1 MIIVTGGAGFIG
13 SYMVKM
19 LNQKGINNIMLVDE
33 LNKDAEQ
40 KFFNLIDRETTDYMD
55 KDDFLEHVKIF
66 GLPEGT
72 TSVIHMGACSATTEW
87 DGQFIMRNNFE
98 YTKTLFH
105 ACEDIGA
112 SFIYASSASVYGMG
126 PVFKEHRNHEK
137 PMNMYAYSKF
147 LFDQYLREIMPE
159 VKIQVVGLRY
169 FNVYGP
175 GEQHKGDMASVAYK
189 LNTQIPETGKCQ
201 LFEGADGYGNGG
213 QLRDF
218 VYVEDVCKVKLWL
231 LDNPQI
237 SGIFNL
243 GTGKAQS
250 FKDVAD
256 AVIDYHHKG
265 EIEYIPFP
273 DHLIGR
279 YQSYTQADITA
290 LRDAGYTEPFKTV
303 EEGVKAYMQWLNKG

>member
-19 LNQKGINNIMLVDE
+19 LNGHGITDIMVVDE
-33 LNKDAEQ
+33 LDDNAEQ
-40 KFFNLIDRETTDYMD
+40 KFFNIIDRDTKDYMD
-55 KDDFLEHVKIF
+55 KDDFIDMVEYE

-72 TSVIHMGACSATTEW
+72 THVIHMGACSSTTEW

-98 YTKTLFH
+98 YSKTLFH
-105 ACEDIGA
+105 ACEKANA

-126 PVFKEHRNHEK
+126 PTFKEERQFEN
-137 PMNMYAYSKF
+137 PLNMYAYSKF
-147 LFDQYLREIMPE
+147 QFDQYLRSIWDNI
-159 VKIQVVGLRY
+159 KIQVVGLRY

-189 LNTQIPETGKCQ
+189 LNTQIPETGLCR
-201 LFEGADGYGNGG
+201 LFEGTDGYGDGG

-218 VYVEDVCKVKLWL
+218 VYVDDVCKVKWWL
-231 LDNPQI
+231 MENPGVK
-237 SGIFNL
+237 GIFNL

-256 AVIDYHHKG
+256 AVIDWHGKG
-265 EIEYIPFP
+265 KIEYIPFP
-273 DHLIGR
+273 KHLEGR
-279 YQSYTQADITA
+279 YQSYTQADISA
-290 LRDAGYTEPFKTV
+290 LRFAGYSEPFRSV
-303 EEGVKAYMQWLNKG
+303 EEGVKEYMDWLNR